1 MATEIN
7 MSWYGDKNNMKNKA
21 VLYGVLM
28 ALALAVTGCGNGAD
42 TDRAGE
48 EGKITETVNPVS
60 ETDNITAAEIPTD
73 TDNGS
78 SEENGNSTDSGGK
91 SSDEI
96 NDNNDNSEEQS
107 MDYEAIFK
115 NVTLAKSYKG
125 VANSNPIIEQHY
137 GADPFALV
145 YEDTVYFYMT
155 ADAYEY
161 DAAGEIKENSYSKIR
176 SLYVV
181 STKDMIN
188 FTDHGEIMIAG
199 AGGATKWAHNSWAPA
214 AAWKMID
221 GKPKF
226 FLYFADNGGGI
237 GVVSSDSPVG
247 PFKDELGHGLIRRD
261 MENCGNVEWLFDP
274 AVLVDDDGRAYISFG
289 GGVPRGEDGQPK
301 ASHPMTAR
309 CAELGDDMMSLKAVP
324 ETIDAPYLF
333 EDSGIHKYG
342 DTYYYS
348 YCSNFSVD
356 KEGTAEYGF
365 ENGEII
371 IMESKN
377 PLGPFTFKER
387 VLKNPGYYW
396 GVGGNNHH
404 AIFKFKDQWYIT
416 YHTRMLEKEQ
426 GILHGYRST
435 SIDEFEMGEDGTIGN
450 IKMTKQGRKQVGY
463 LNPYEKINGATFA
476 VMAGVDTA
484 PADEVSK
491 QYGCGTLLLTAIN
504 DGDYVKLQG
513 VDFGSTGAKKVKATV
528 RTNGKDGAI
537 RVTVKYPNGTVA
549 GYIPVKS
556 DGNDT
561 TVCEAEFDTA
571 LTDVQDIF
579 FTFAGE
585 GYEVL
590 DWIFE

>member
-1 MATEIN
+1 MVKKNVLRGAVLAMMLMLAGCSTGSN
-7 MSWYGDKNNMKNKA
+7 DTASKDKNISEQTETRDNSN
-21 VLYGVLM
+21 
-28 ALALAVTGCGNGAD
+28 
-42 TDRAGE
+42 
-48 EGKITETVNPVS
+48 TETVGN
-60 ETDNITAAEIPTD
+60 ETEKTD
-73 TDNGS
+73 DSN
-78 SEENGNSTDSGGK
+78 ENVNSAVGGDTENTT
-91 SSDEI
+91 DEI
-96 NDNNDNSEEQS
+96 NDNNTQAEEET

-115 NVTLAKSYKG
+115 EIKLSKTYKG
-125 VANSNPIIEQHY
+125 FMNNNPIIEQHY

-145 YEDTVYFYMT
+145 YDDTVYFYMT

-161 DAAGEIKENSYSKIR
+161 DEKGEIKENSYSKIR

-188 FTDHGEIMIAG
+188 FTDHGEITIAG

-214 AAWKMID
+214 AAWKMVD

-237 GVVSSDSPVG
+237 GVVCADSPVG
-247 PFKDELGHGLIRRD
+247 PFRDELGHGLIRRD

-274 AVLVDDDGRAYISFG
+274 AVLVDDDGRAYIYFG

-301 ASHPMTAR
+301 AAHPMTAR
-309 CAELGDDMMSLKAVP
+309 CAELGEDMMSLKDVP
-324 ETIDAPYLF
+324 EVIDAPYLF
-333 EDSGIHKYG
+333 EDSGIHKYN

-356 KEGTAEYGF
+356 KAGTEEYGF

-387 VLKNPGYYW
+387 VLRNPGYYW

-416 YHTRMLEKEQ
+416 YHSRMLEKEQ

-435 SIDEFEMGEDGTIGN
+435 SIDEFTMGEDGTIGD
-450 IKMTKQGRKQVGY
+450 IKMTKDARKQVGY

-476 VMAGVDTA
+476 VMGGVDTA

-491 QYGCGTLLLTAIN
+491 QYGCGNLLLTAIN
-504 DGDYVKLQG
+504 DGDFVKLQG
-513 VDFGSTGAKKVKATV
+513 VDFGDKGAKSVSATI

-537 RVTVKYPNGTVA
+537 RVTTKYANGTVI

-556 DGNDT
+556 DGADT
-561 TVCEAEFDTA
+561 TVCKADFADPVTG
-571 LTDVQDIF
+571 VQDVY
-579 FTFAGE
+579 FTFSGE
-585 GYEVL
+585 GYEVV

>member
-1 MATEIN
+1 MVKNNVLRGAVLAMMLMLAGCSTGSN
-7 MSWYGDKNNMKNKA
+7 DTASKDKNISEQTETRDNSN
-21 VLYGVLM
+21 
-28 ALALAVTGCGNGAD
+28 
-42 TDRAGE
+42 
-48 EGKITETVNPVS
+48 TETVGN
-60 ETDNITAAEIPTD
+60 ETEKTDDSNENVNSAVEGDTENTA
-73 TDNGS
+73 
-78 SEENGNSTDSGGK
+78 
-91 SSDEI
+91 DEI
-96 NDNNDNSEEQS
+96 NDNNTQAEEET

-115 NVTLAKSYKG
+115 EIKLSKTYKG
-125 VANSNPIIEQHY
+125 FMNNNPIIEQHY

-145 YEDTVYFYMT
+145 YDDTVYFYMT

-161 DAAGEIKENSYSKIR
+161 DEKGEIKENSYSKIR

-188 FTDHGEIMIAG
+188 FTDHGEITIAG

-214 AAWKMID
+214 AAWKMVD

-237 GVVSSDSPVG
+237 GVVCADSPVG
-247 PFKDELGHGLIRRD
+247 PFRDELGHGLIRRD

-274 AVLVDDDGRAYISFG
+274 AVLVDDDGRAYIYFG

-301 ASHPMTAR
+301 AAHPMTAR
-309 CAELGDDMMSLKAVP
+309 CAELGEDMMSLKDVP
-324 ETIDAPYLF
+324 EVIDAPYLF
-333 EDSGIHKYG
+333 EDSGIHKYN

-356 KEGTAEYGF
+356 KAGTDEYGF

-387 VLKNPGYYW
+387 VLRNPGYYW

-416 YHTRMLEKEQ
+416 YHSRMLEKEQ

-435 SIDEFEMGEDGTIGN
+435 SIDEFTMGEDGTIGD
-450 IKMTKQGRKQVGY
+450 IKMTKDARKQVGY

-476 VMAGVDTA
+476 VMGGVDTA

-491 QYGCGTLLLTAIN
+491 QYGCGNLLLTAIN
-504 DGDYVKLQG
+504 DGDFVKLQG
-513 VDFGSTGAKKVKATV
+513 VDFGDKGAKSISATI

-537 RVTVKYPNGTVA
+537 RVTTKYANGTVI

-556 DGNDT
+556 DGADT
-561 TVCEAEFDTA
+561 TVCKADFADPVTG
-571 LTDVQDIF
+571 VQDVY
-579 FTFAGE
+579 FTFSGE
-585 GYEVL
+585 GYEVV

>member
-1 MATEIN
+1 MNKKKVFLSVVMAMMLVGCASNDGNT
-7 MSWYGDKNNMKNKA
+7 NKEPEDTVTVTATAEPQQAEETGAPEKDAESA
-21 VLYGVLM
+21 VVE
-28 ALALAVTGCGNGAD
+28 N
-42 TDRAGE
+42 TDDI
-48 EGKITETVNPVS
+48 K
-60 ETDNITAAEIPTD
+60 
-73 TDNGS
+73 
-78 SEENGNSTDSGGK
+78 
-91 SSDEI
+91 
-96 NDNNDNSEEQS
+96 DNNELKEKET
-107 MDYEAIFK
+107 MDFEAIFK
-115 NVTLAKSYKG
+115 DVKLSKTYKG
-125 VANSNPIIEQHY
+125 FMNNNPIIEQHY

-145 YEDTVYFYMT
+145 YDDTVYFYMT

-161 DAAGEIKENSYSKIR
+161 DEKGEIKENSYSKIR

-188 FTDHGEIMIAG
+188 FTDHGEITIAG

-214 AAWKMID
+214 AAWKMVD

-237 GVVSSDSPVG
+237 GVVCADSPVG
-247 PFKDELGHGLIRRD
+247 PFRDELGHGLIRRD

-274 AVLVDDDGRAYISFG
+274 AVLVDDDGKAYIYFG

-301 ASHPMTAR
+301 AAHPYTAR
-309 CAELGDDMMSLKAVP
+309 CAQLGDDMMSLVDVP
-324 ETIDAPYLF
+324 VSIDAPYLF

-356 KEGTAEYGF
+356 KAGTEEYGF

-387 VLKNPGYYW
+387 VLRNPGYYW

-435 SIDEFEMGEDGTIGN
+435 SIDEFSMGEDGTIGD
-450 IKMTKQGRKQVGY
+450 IKMTKDGRKQVGT
-463 LNPYEKINGATFA
+463 LNPYETINGATFA
-476 VMAGVDTA
+476 VMGGVDTA
-484 PADEVSK
+484 PADEISK
-491 QYGCGTLLLTAIN
+491 QYGCGNLLLTAIN
-504 DGDYVKLQG
+504 DGDFVKLQG
-513 VDFGSTGAKKVKATV
+513 VDFGDKGAKSVVATV
-528 RTNGKDGAI
+528 KTNGSNGAI
-537 RVTVKYPNGTVA
+537 RVTTKYANGTVA
-549 GYIPVKS
+549 GYIAVEP

-561 TVCEAEFDTA
+561 TVCKAVFDAPITG
-571 LTDVQDIF
+571 LQDVY
-579 FTFAGE
+579 FTFNGE
-585 GYEVL
+585 GYEIV
-590 DWIFE
+590 DWKFEN

>member
-1 MATEIN
+1 MRKCIIK
-7 MSWYGDKNNMKNKA
+7 GIA
-21 VLYGVLM
+21 VAM
-28 ALALAVTGCGNGAD
+28 ALMLAGCSSGSTPENTKPDTITSEPAVT
-42 TDRAGE
+42 
-48 EGKITETVNPVS
+48 
-60 ETDNITAAEIPTD
+60 AEPEI
-73 TDNGS
+73 S
-78 SEENGNSTDSGGK
+78 KAEENSAGTENP
-91 SSDEI
+91 DEI
-96 NDNNDNSEEQS
+96 NENNDTLEEET
-107 MDYEAIFK
+107 MDFEAVFK
-115 NVTLAKSYKG
+115 DVKLAKTYKG
-125 VANSNPIIEQHY
+125 FINNNPIIEQHY

-145 YEDTVYFYMT
+145 YDDTVYFYMT

-161 DAAGEIKENSYSKIR
+161 DEKGEIKENSYSKIR

-188 FTDHGEIMIAG
+188 FTDHGEITIAG
-199 AGGATKWAHNSWAPA
+199 ANGATKWAHNSWAPA

-237 GVVSSDSPVG
+237 GVVCADSPVG
-247 PFKDELGHGLIRRD
+247 PFRDELGHGLIRRD

-274 AVLVDDDGRAYISFG
+274 AVLVDDDGRAYIYFG

-324 ETIDAPYLF
+324 EVIDAPYLF
-333 EDSGIHKYG
+333 EDSGIHKFG

-356 KEGTAEYGF
+356 KAGTDEYGF

-387 VLKNPGYYW
+387 ILRNPGYYW

-404 AIFKFKDQWYIT
+404 AIFRFKDQWYIT

-435 SIDEFEMGEDGTIGN
+435 SIDELNISADGTIGDT
-450 IKMTKQGRKQVGY
+450 KMTKDGRKQVGT
-463 LNPYEKINGATFA
+463 LNPYETINGATFA
-476 VMAGVDTA
+476 VMGGVDTA

-491 QYGCGTLLLTAIN
+491 KYGCGNLLLTAI
-504 DGDYVKLQG
+504 DPGDFVKLQG
-513 VDFGSTGAKKVKATV
+513 VDFGGKGAKKVSATV

-537 RVTVKYPNGTVA
+537 RVTTKYANGTVA
-549 GYIPVKS
+549 GYIAVKS

-561 TVCEAEFDTA
+561 TVCTAVFDEPITG
-571 LTDVQDIF
+571 LQDVY
-579 FTFAGE
+579 FTFSGE
-585 GYEVL
+585 GYEII
-590 DWIFE
+590 DWKFEE

>member
-1 MATEIN
+1 MRKCIIK
-7 MSWYGDKNNMKNKA
+7 GIA
-21 VLYGVLM
+21 VAM
-28 ALALAVTGCGNGAD
+28 ALMLAGCSSGSTPENTKPDTLTSEPVVT
-42 TDRAGE
+42 
-48 EGKITETVNPVS
+48 
-60 ETDNITAAEIPTD
+60 AEPEI
-73 TDNGS
+73 S
-78 SEENGNSTDSGGK
+78 KAEENSAGTENPDDIK
-91 SSDEI
+91 E
-96 NDNNDNSEEQS
+96 NNTKVEEET
-107 MDYEAIFK
+107 MDFEAVFK
-115 NVTLAKSYKG
+115 DVKLAKTYKG
-125 VANSNPIIEQHY
+125 FINNNPIIEQHY

-145 YEDTVYFYMT
+145 YDDTVYFYMT

-161 DAAGEIKENSYSKIR
+161 DEKGEIKENSYSKIR

-188 FTDHGEIMIAG
+188 FTDHGEITIAG
-199 AGGATKWAHNSWAPA
+199 ANGATKWAHNSWAPA

-237 GVVSSDSPVG
+237 GVVCADSPVG
-247 PFKDELGHGLIRRD
+247 PFRDELGHGLIRRD

-274 AVLVDDDGRAYISFG
+274 AVLVDDDGRAYIYFG

-324 ETIDAPYLF
+324 EVIDAPYLF
-333 EDSGIHKYG
+333 EDSGIHKFG

-356 KEGTAEYGF
+356 KAGTDEYGF

-387 VLKNPGYYW
+387 ILRNPGYYW

-404 AIFKFKDQWYIT
+404 AIFRFKDQWYIT

-435 SIDEFEMGEDGTIGN
+435 SIDELNISADGTIGDT
-450 IKMTKQGRKQVGY
+450 KMTKDGRKQVGT
-463 LNPYEKINGATFA
+463 LNPYETINGATFA
-476 VMAGVDTA
+476 VMGGVDTA

-491 QYGCGTLLLTAIN
+491 KYGCGNLLLTAI
-504 DGDYVKLQG
+504 DSGDFVKLQG
-513 VDFGSTGAKKVKATV
+513 VDFGDKGAKKVSATV

-537 RVTVKYPNGTVA
+537 RVTTKYANGTVA
-549 GYIPVKS
+549 GYIAVKS

-561 TVCEAEFDTA
+561 TVCTAVFDEPITG
-571 LTDVQDIF
+571 LQDVY
-579 FTFAGE
+579 FTFSGE
-585 GYEVL
+585 GYEII
-590 DWIFE
+590 DWKFEE